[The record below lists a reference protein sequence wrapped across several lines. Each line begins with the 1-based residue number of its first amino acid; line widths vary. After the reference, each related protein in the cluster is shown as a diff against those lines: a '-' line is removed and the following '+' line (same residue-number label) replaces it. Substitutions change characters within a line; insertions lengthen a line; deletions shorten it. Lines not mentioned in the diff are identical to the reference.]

1 MIPQIINLTSID
13 VFRFYSNKYDIP
25 EGKYSFGL
33 YGLELRNIKHRE
45 AEDYE
50 SIISSYKERTYI
62 SKIDGDLVSLFLI
75 GSIRRFK
82 ILAER
87 ISRKIPG
94 SSSIKL
100 FNTINF
106 FENYELTNYKIGDK
120 LFEFKNVYVMGILNV
135 TPDSFSDG
143 GKYLDKTRA
152 INFGNKMLSNGADII
167 DIGGESSRPGAKT
180 IDAATEIERVIPVL
194 EGILDKNPGAILS
207 VDTTKNEVAELALN
221 AGAKIINDI
230 SGGTFE
236 PDILETVAKYKAAY
250 VIMHMKGKPAD
261 MQDNPGYEN
270 VIEEIY
276 DFLYKQI
283 RKAKSAG
290 IQNIFVDPG
299 IGFGKRVE
307 DNFNII
313 KRLDDFKSLSYPI
326 LLGVSRKSFLGKFLD
341 LKIDARDIPTSI
353 TEAFAV
359 HRGARI
365 IRTHNVRNGVM
376 LKNLLNKS
384 RSVTV

>member
-13 VFRFYSNKYDIP
+13 VFRYYSGKYNIP
-25 EGKYSFGL
+25 ESKYSFGL
-33 YGLELRNIKHRE
+33 YGLELRHVKRRD
-45 AEDYE
+45 AENYE

-62 SKIDGDLVSLFLI
+62 LSNSGELVSLFLI

-82 ILAER
+82 ILSER

-94 SSSIKL
+94 SASIKL

-106 FENYELTNYKIGDK
+106 YENYELTNYKIGNK
-120 LFEFKNVYVMGILNV
+120 LFEFKNIYVMGILNV

-143 GKYLDKTRA
+143 GKYLDKARA
-152 INFGNKMLSNGADII
+152 INFGIKMLNNGADIV
-167 DIGGESSRPGAKT
+167 DIGGESSRPGAQT
-180 IDAATEIERVIPVL
+180 IDAETEIERVIPVI
-194 EGILDKNPGAILS
+194 EGILLRNPEAILS

-221 AGAKIINDI
+221 AGAKMINDI

-236 PDILETVAKYKAAY
+236 PDIMKTVADHRAAY
-250 VIMHMKGKPAD
+250 VIMHMKGKPSD
-261 MQDNPGYEN
+261 MQSNPSYEN

-276 DFLYKQI
+276 DFLYQQI
-283 RKAKSAG
+283 RKAKNAG
-290 IQNIFVDPG
+290 IQHIFVDPG

-313 KRLDDFKSLSYPI
+313 KRLEDFKSLSYPI

-341 LKIDARDIPTSI
+341 LKVDDRDIPTSI
-353 TEAFAV
+353 TESFAV
-359 HRGARI
+359 EKGARI

-384 RSVTV
+384 RSVTI

>member
-1 MIPQIINLTSID
+1 MIPQIINLTPVD
-13 VFRFYSNKYDIP
+13 VFRYYAEKFGVP
-25 EGKYSFGL
+25 EGRYSFGL
-33 YGLELRNIKHRE
+33 YGLELRHLRRKD
-45 AEDYE
+45 AEKYE
-50 SIISSYKERTYI
+50 NVISAYKERVYLNVESGETI
-62 SKIDGDLVSLFLI
+62 SILLI
-75 GSIRRFK
+75 GSLRRFK
-82 ILAER
+82 IIAER
-87 ISRKIPG
+87 ILRKIPG
-94 SSSIKL
+94 NSSIKL

-106 FENYELTNYKIGDK
+106 FENYELTSYKIGDK
-120 LFEFKNVYVMGILNV
+120 LFEFKDIYVMGILNV

-152 INFGNKMLSNGADII
+152 INFGIKMLENGADII
-167 DIGGESSRPGAKT
+167 DIGGESSRPGAQS
-180 IDAATEIERVIPVL
+180 IDPDTEINRVMPVV
-194 EGILDKNPGAILS
+194 EGILNRKPDAVLS

-236 PDILETVAKYKAAY
+236 PDILKTVAKHKAAY
-250 VIMHMKGKPAD
+250 VVMHMKGRPSD
-261 MQDNPGYEN
+261 MQRNPGYEN

-276 DFLYKQI
+276 DFLYRQI
-283 RKAKSAG
+283 EKAKSAG
-290 IQNIFVDPG
+290 IQHIFVDPG

-307 DNFNII
+307 DNFYII
-313 KRLDDFKSLSYPI
+313 KRLEDFKSLSYPI

-341 LKIDARDIPTSI
+341 LKVDFRDVPTSI

-359 HRGARI
+359 NKGARI

-384 RSVTV
+384 KSVNI